1 MRLFLKTT
9 FSDDEVV
16 SDPDGG
22 NYADLAAATRD
33 SREAL
38 KELVIEAVRAE
49 SGRVPIKIDIC
60 DGEGVILGTAMTK
73 DVVPA
78 MSSLRNT

>member
-9 FSDDEVV
+9 FSDNEVV

-22 NYADLAAATRD
+22 DYSDLAAATRD
-33 SREAL
+33 GREAL

-49 SGRVPIKIDIC
+49 SGRIPFMIEIC
-60 DGEGVILGTAMTK
+60 DSAGRILATAMTK

-78 MSSLRNT
+78 MSSLPNI